1 MNERI
6 AVIVNR
12 SGGSAAALGDKLE
25 ATVRDAFAGHEIDL
39 QLIEGKDIAQT
50 VQQVAGRAVVA
61 IGGGDGT
68 QGSAAAAFAGT
79 QTIQVV
85 LPLGTRNHLAKQ
97 IGMPTDL
104 AEAAQVARD
113 GKPEAIDLAQA
124 KDSARERVFVNN
136 ASIGLYTK
144 LVRERDKRWGP
155 KWLGTVPATWIVLR
169 TLRAKALHLTIDGK
183 RERVV
188 TPLLFIGNNRYSL
201 EAGSVGERVSLS
213 DGVLSLF
220 VVARQSP
227 LALVGFAFRA
237 LLGRADQERDFC
249 ALADAKEVVVEGN
262 GAIDVAFDG
271 EVERMAL
278 PLTFTIMPGAL
289 KVLMPKDA
297 TGGETPKP

>member
-1 MNERI
+1 MTERI

-12 SGGSAAALGDKLE
+12 SGGTASSLGDKLE
-25 ATVRDAFAGHEIDL
+25 ATVREAFAGQEIDL

-50 VQQVAGRAVVA
+50 VKQVAGRAVVA

-68 QGSAAAAFAGT
+68 QGSAAAAFAGSET
-79 QTIQVV
+79 AQIV

-104 AEAAQVARD
+104 AEAAKVASE
-113 GKPEAIDLAQA
+113 GKPEAIDLAKA
-124 KDSARERVFVNN
+124 SDAAGERVFVNN

-155 KWLGTVPATWIVLR
+155 KWLGTIPATWIVLR

-183 RERVV
+183 RQRVV

-201 EAGSVGERVSLS
+201 DAGSVGERVSLS

-227 LALVGFAFRA
+227 MALIGFAMRS
-237 LLGRADQERDFC
+237 LVGRADPERDFC
-249 ALADAKEVVVEGN
+249 ALAEAKEVVVEGS

-278 PLTFTIMPGAL
+278 PLTFAIMPGAL
-289 KVLMPKDA
+289 KVLVPND
-297 TGGETPKP
+297 TSGGEAPKP

>member
-1 MNERI
+1 MTERI

-12 SGGSAAALGDKLE
+12 SGGTACSLGDKLE
-25 ATVRDAFAGHEIDL
+25 ATVREAFAGQEIDL

-50 VQQVAGRAVVA
+50 VKQVAGRAVVA

-68 QGSAAAAFAGT
+68 QGSAAAAFAGSET
-79 QTIQVV
+79 AQIV

-104 AEAAQVARD
+104 AEAAKVALD

-155 KWLGTVPATWIVLR
+155 KWLGTIPATWIVLR

-183 RERVV
+183 RQRVV

-201 EAGSVGERVSLS
+201 DAGSVGERVSLS

-227 LALVGFAFRA
+227 LALIGFAMRS
-237 LLGRADQERDFC
+237 LVGRADPERDFC
-249 ALADAKEVVVEGN
+249 ALAEAKEVVVEGS

-278 PLTFTIMPGAL
+278 PLTFAIMPGAL
-289 KVLMPKDA
+289 KVLVPND
-297 TGGETPKP
+297 TSGGEAPKP

>member
-1 MNERI
+1 MTGRI

-12 SGGSAAALGDKLE
+12 SGGTASSLGDKLE
-25 ATVRDAFAGHEIDL
+25 ATVRDAFAGQAIDL
-39 QLIEGKDIAQT
+39 HLIEGKDIAAA
-50 VQQVAGRAVVA
+50 VKAAAGRPIVA

-68 QGSAAAAFAGT
+68 QGSAAAAFVGT
-79 QTIQVV
+79 GTAQVV

-97 IGMPTDL
+97 LGMPADL
-104 AEAAQVARD
+104 AEAAQVATD
-113 GKPEAIDLAQA
+113 GGEEAIDLAQA
-124 KDSARERVFVNN
+124 KDASRERVFVNN

-155 KWLGTVPATWIVLR
+155 KWLGTIPATWIVLR
-169 TLRAKALHLTIDGK
+169 TLRAKALHLRIDGK

-188 TPLLFIGNNRYSL
+188 TSLLFIGNNRYSL
-201 EAGSVGERVSLS
+201 DAGSVGQRESLT

-237 LLGRADQERDFC
+237 LLGNADTENDFC
-249 ALADAKEVVVEGN
+249 ALADAREVTIEGS

-278 PLTFTIMPGAL
+278 PLTFAIMPGAL
-289 KVLMPKDA
+289 KVLVPMDA
-297 TGGETPKP
+297 PKP

>member
-1 MNERI
+1 MTERI

-12 SGGSAAALGDKLE
+12 SGGTASSLGDKLE
-25 ATVRDAFAGHEIDL
+25 ATVREAFAGQDIDL
-39 QLIEGKDIAQT
+39 QLIEGKDIAAT
-50 VQQVAGRAVVA
+50 VKQAAGRAVVA

-68 QGSAAAAFAGT
+68 QGSAAAAFANSDT
-79 QTIQVV
+79 AQIV

-97 IGMPTDL
+97 LGMPTSL
-104 AEAAQVARD
+104 AEAAKVARD
-113 GKPEAIDLAQA
+113 GKPQAIDLAKA
-124 KDSARERVFVNN
+124 SDSATERVFVNN

-155 KWLGTVPATWIVLR
+155 KWLGTIPATWIVLR
-169 TLRAKALHLTIDGK
+169 TLRAKPLHLAIDGK
-183 RERVV
+183 RQRVV

-201 EAGSVGERVSLS
+201 NAGSVGERVSLS

-237 LLGRADQERDFC
+237 LLGRADEERDFS
-249 ALADAKEVVVEGN
+249 ALADAREVVVEGY

-278 PLTFTIMPGAL
+278 PLTFAIMPGAL
-289 KVLMPKDA
+289 KVLVPPQV
-297 TGGETPKP
+297 PKP

>member
-12 SGGSAAALGDKLE
+12 SGGTASSLGDKLE
-25 ATVRDAFAGHEIDL
+25 ATVREAFAGQEIDL

-50 VQQVAGRAVVA
+50 VKQVAGRAVVA

-68 QGSAAAAFAGT
+68 QGSAAAAFAGSET
-79 QTIQVV
+79 AQIV

-97 IGMPTDL
+97 IGMPTNL
-104 AEAAQVARD
+104 AEAAKVARD
-113 GKPEAIDLAQA
+113 GKPEAIDLAKA
-124 KDSARERVFVNN
+124 SDSARERVFVNN

-155 KWLGTVPATWIVLR
+155 KWLGTIPATLIVLR
-169 TLRAKALHLTIDGK
+169 TLRAKALHLTIDG
-183 RERVV
+183 RQERVV

-201 EAGSVGERVSLS
+201 DSGSVGERVSLS

-227 LALVGFAFRA
+227 LALIGFAMRA

-249 ALADAKEVVVEGN
+249 ALAEAKEVVVEGS

-289 KVLMPKDA
+289 KVLVPR
-297 TGGETPKP
+297 EVPKP

>member
-1 MNERI
+1 MAEPI

-12 SGGSAAALGDKLE
+12 SGGTATSLGDKLE
-25 ATVRDAFAGHEIDL
+25 STVRDAFAGQEIDL
-39 QLIEGKDIAQT
+39 QLIEGKEIAEAVRQA
-50 VQQVAGRAVVA
+50 AGRAVVA

-79 QTIQVV
+79 DTAQIV

-97 IGMPTDL
+97 LGMPDDL
-104 AEAAQVARD
+104 PDSAMVARN
-113 GKPEAIDLAQA
+113 GKVAAIDLA
-124 KDSARERVFVNN
+124 KGGERVFVNN

-155 KWLGTVPATWIVLR
+155 KWLGTIPAAWIVL
-169 TLRAKALHLTIDGK
+169 TNLRARALQLTIDGK
-183 RERVV
+183 SERVV

-201 EAGSVGERVSLS
+201 DAGSVGERESLS

-227 LALVGFAFRA
+227 LALIGFAFRA
-237 LLGRADQERDFC
+237 LLGHADAERDFC
-249 ALADAKEVVVEGN
+249 ALADAKEVVIEGR
-262 GAIDVAFDG
+262 GEIDVAFDG

-278 PLTFTIMPGAL
+278 PLTFAIMPGAL
-289 KVLMPKDA
+289 KVLVPKDA
-297 TGGETPKP
+297 TGGEVPKP

>member
-1 MNERI
+1 MTGRI

-12 SGGSAAALGDKLE
+12 SGGTASSLGDKLE
-25 ATVRDAFAGHEIDL
+25 ATVRDAFAGQAIDL
-39 QLIEGKDIAQT
+39 HLIEGKDIAAA
-50 VQQVAGRAVVA
+50 VKAAAGRPIVA

-68 QGSAAAAFAGT
+68 QGSAAAAFVGT
-79 QTIQVV
+79 GTAQVV

-97 IGMPTDL
+97 LGMPADL
-104 AEAAQVARD
+104 AEAAQVATD
-113 GKPEAIDLAQA
+113 GGEEAIDLAQA
-124 KDSARERVFVNN
+124 KDASRERVFVNN

-155 KWLGTVPATWIVLR
+155 KWLGTIPATWIVLR
-169 TLRAKALHLTIDGK
+169 TLRAKALHLRIDGK

-188 TPLLFIGNNRYSL
+188 TSLLFIGNNRYSL
-201 EAGSVGERVSLS
+201 DAGSVGQRESLT

-237 LLGRADQERDFC
+237 LLGKADTENDFC
-249 ALADAKEVVVEGN
+249 ALADAREVTIEGS

-278 PLTFTIMPGAL
+278 PLTFAIMPGAL
-289 KVLMPKDA
+289 KVLVPKDA
-297 TGGETPKP
+297 PKP

>member
-1 MNERI
+1 MTERI

-12 SGGSAAALGDKLE
+12 SGGTASSLGDKLE
-25 ATVRDAFAGHEIDL
+25 ATVREAFAGQEIDL
-39 QLIEGKDIAQT
+39 KLIEGKDVAQT
-50 VQQVAGRAVVA
+50 VKQFAGRAVVA

-68 QGSAAAAFAGT
+68 QGSAAAAFAGSET
-79 QTIQVV
+79 AQIV

-104 AEAAQVARD
+104 AEAAKVALD

-155 KWLGTVPATWIVLR
+155 KWLGTIPATWIVLR
-169 TLRAKALHLTIDGK
+169 TLRAKALHLKIDGK
-183 RERVV
+183 HERVV

-201 EAGSVGERVSLS
+201 DAGSVGERVSLS

-227 LALVGFAFRA
+227 LALIGFAMRS
-237 LLGRADQERDFC
+237 LLGRADPERDFC
-249 ALADAKEVVVEGN
+249 ALADTKEVIVEGD

-271 EVERMAL
+271 EVERMTL

-289 KVLMPKDA
+289 KVLVPKDA
-297 TGGETPKP
+297 TGGEVPKP

>member
-1 MNERI
+1 MTGRI

-12 SGGSAAALGDKLE
+12 SGGTASSLGDKLE
-25 ATVRDAFAGHEIDL
+25 ATVRDAFAGQAIDL
-39 QLIEGKDIAQT
+39 HLIEGKDIAAA
-50 VQQVAGRAVVA
+50 VKAAAGRPIVA

-68 QGSAAAAFAGT
+68 QGSAAAAFVGT
-79 QTIQVV
+79 GTAQVV

-97 IGMPTDL
+97 LGMPADL
-104 AEAAQVARD
+104 AEAAKVATD
-113 GKPEAIDLAQA
+113 GGEEAIDLAQA
-124 KDSARERVFVNN
+124 KDASRERVFVNN

-155 KWLGTVPATWIVLR
+155 KWLGTIPATWIVLR
-169 TLRAKALHLTIDGK
+169 TLRAKALHLRIDGK

-188 TPLLFIGNNRYSL
+188 TSLLFIGNNRYSL
-201 EAGSVGERVSLS
+201 DAGSVGQRESLT

-237 LLGRADQERDFC
+237 LLGKADTENDFC
-249 ALADAKEVVVEGN
+249 ALADASEVVIEGS

-278 PLTFTIMPGAL
+278 PLTFAIMPGAL
-289 KVLMPKDA
+289 KVLVPQDA
-297 TGGETPKP
+297 PKP

>member
-1 MNERI
+1 MTEQI
-6 AVIVNR
+6 AVILNR
-12 SGGSAAALGDKLE
+12 SGGTASSLGEKLE
-25 ATVRDAFAGHEIDL
+25 ATVREAFAGQEIDL
-39 QLIEGKDIAQT
+39 QLIEGKDIAETIKQF
-50 VQQVAGRAVVA
+50 AGRVMVA

-68 QGSAAAAFAGT
+68 QGSAAAAFAGSET
-79 QTIQVV
+79 VQLV

-113 GKPEAIDLAQA
+113 GNPKAIDLAKA

-155 KWLGTVPATWIVLR
+155 KWLGTIPATWVVLR
-169 TLRAKALHLTIDGK
+169 TLRAKPMQLTIDGK
-183 RERVV
+183 PQRVV

-201 EAGSVGERVSLS
+201 DAGSVGERVSLS

-227 LALVGFAFRA
+227 LALIGFAMRA
-237 LLGRADQERDFC
+237 LLGRADEERDFC
-249 ALADAKEVVVEGN
+249 ALEDAKEVVIEGR
-262 GAIDVAFDG
+262 GAIDVGFDG

-289 KVLMPKDA
+289 KVLVPKDA
-297 TGGETPKP
+297 IGGEVPKP